1 MELQNIDEIISIA
14 KRDFNK
20 GDYKKAV
27 DGFRY
32 AHQIYQENDDELNA
46 AEMANNLSVA
56 LLQARKP
63 KEALAVVE
71 GTDAIFEA
79 HADKTRQAM
88 ALGNIGAALDAL
100 KKFDQAEEA
109 YSQSVKLFEEEG
121 EDELRSHVLK
131 SLTAIQIRKG
141 NQVGSILTM
150 QESLES
156 KKQLTLKD
164 RILKFILKIPQKLF
178 TR

>member
-20 GDYKKAV
+20 GDYKNAV

>member
-1 MELQNIDEIISIA
+1 MELQNLDEIISIA
-14 KRDFNK
+14 KRDFHK
-20 GDYKKAV
+20 GHYKKAIE
-27 DGFRY
+27 GFRY
-32 AHQIYQENDDELNA
+32 AHQIYLENDDKLNA

-63 KEALAVVE
+63 KDALKVIE

-79 HADKTRQAM
+79 HADKSRQAM

-100 KKFDQAEEA
+100 KKFDEAEAA
-109 YSQSVKLFEEEG
+109 YSQSAKLFEEAG
-121 EDELRSHVLK
+121 ENELRSHVLK

-141 NQVGSILTM
+141 NQIGSILTM

-156 KKQLTLKD
+156 KERLSFKD
-164 RILKFILKIPQKLF
+164 RILKFILKLPQKLF
-178 TR
+178 MR